1 MHAASVILFSLLLTS
16 CSAFQWKECPN
27 EHSELQTIANVELVP
42 EPVPVGS
49 TAKFT
54 IAGNSKVAV
63 DDSKMKLSVYYLGFP
78 VYHKTLDQPD
88 AIRKGDF
95 VSTFSEDFPSYT
107 PPGTYKVTIEST
119 TDEGKLL
126 VCLNVEF
133 KVTWAKWSRA
143 LFSA

>member
-54 IAGNSKVAV
+54 IAGNSSRHCCPILV
-63 DDSKMKLSVYYLGFP
+63 
-78 VYHKTLDQPD
+78 HTRTR
-88 AIRKGDF
+88 RK
-95 VSTFSEDFPSYT
+95 
-107 PPGTYKVTIEST
+107 I
-119 TDEGKLL
+119 
-126 VCLNVEF
+126 
-133 KVTWAKWSRA
+133 
-143 LFSA
+143 